1 MVKNYSIKIKINM
14 VINTKSF
21 FALIFIFF
29 TGIFLFQQSSL
40 NAQTEREDDP
50 RTWKYFKIFARAQD
64 DSVFIKLQNELNIDP
79 KLESYVFIANIMDP
93 SPINQYVVIGDETS
107 PDASRFLW
115 SDLSADVQKALLN
128 WVGSNKENLNKK
140 KLTFTS
146 VFFDVFRKI
155 KVKEVIA
162 PPARERDILSTTAYI
177 SPYFQIFGGDPLG
190 VPIKK
195 SVGFD
200 FQLGTPYSGP
210 METDII
216 GTSFHILG
224 FKVGVTSRIH
234 ELAFGSLPDTDVT
247 TSPDNLAYYNN
258 LYSPDL
264 GLAFSYVLPFGNF
277 FEIGFFTT
285 LDTGNFYSKPVKV
298 LNEATGQYMPNNII
312 RGNYTNFEFRYP
324 FRAFGST
331 RSKIYFAQSFGEKHI
346 GFAGRELR
354 FAGSQFD
361 FRVDATLSG
370 KRNFQ
375 ILVEPLISNIGEG
388 FALSSFAIGP
398 SFRFGR
404 KPDNKF
410 GLMTILVNMRLKIG
424 DFFEERGDR

>member
-1 MVKNYSIKIKINM
+1 MIRNLKFYSAI
-14 VINTKSF
+14 F
-21 FALIFIFF
+21 FIFF
-29 TGIFLFQQSSL
+29 TVLVLFLQNSL
-40 NAQTEREDDP
+40 IAQTALEDDP

-64 DSVFIKLQNELNIDP
+64 DSVFIKLQDELNIEP
-79 KLESYVFIANIMDP
+79 KLESYVFIANFMDP

-107 PDASRFLW
+107 PDASRYLW
-115 SDLSADVQKALLN
+115 SDLSADVQKALIN

-146 VFFDVFRKI
+146 VFFDVFKKI
-155 KVKEVIA
+155 KIKEALA
-162 PPARERDILSTTAYI
+162 PPERERDILSTTAYI

-190 VPIKK
+190 IPIKK

-224 FKVGVTSRIH
+224 FKVGVTTRIK
-234 ELAFGSLPDTDVT
+234 ELAFGSLPDNEYTR
-247 TSPDNLAYYNN
+247 SPENLAYYNN
-258 LYSPDL
+258 LFAPDL

-277 FEIGFFTT
+277 FEMGFFTT
-285 LDTGNFYSKPVKV
+285 IDTGKFYDRPVKV
-298 LNEATGQYMPNNII
+298 LNTSTGLDMPNNVI
-312 RGNYTNFEFRYP
+312 RGNYTNYEFRFP
-324 FRAFGST
+324 FRAFGAT
-331 RSKIYFAQSFGEKHI
+331 RSKIYFAQLFGEKHI
-346 GFAGRELR
+346 GFSGRELR

-361 FRVDATLSG
+361 FRIDATLSG

-375 ILVEPLISNIGEG
+375 ILVEPLISSIGEG

-404 KPDNKF
+404 KPDNSF

>member
-1 MVKNYSIKIKINM
+1 M
-14 VINTKSF
+14 VINLKSF
-21 FALIFIFF
+21 FAVIFIFF
-29 TGIFLFQQSSL
+29 TGLFLFQQNSL
-40 NAQTEREDDP
+40 NAQTEKEDDP

-93 SPINQYVVIGDETS
+93 SLINQYVVIGDETS

-140 KLTFTS
+140 KLNFTS
-146 VFFDVFRKI
+146 VFFDVFKKI

-190 VPIKK
+190 IPIKK

-224 FKVGVTSRIH
+224 FKVGVTSRIQ
-234 ELAFGSLPDTDVT
+234 ELVFGSLPDTDVT

-258 LYSPDL
+258 LFAPDL

-285 LDTGNFYSKPVKV
+285 LDTGNFYPKPVKV
-298 LNEATGQYMPNNII
+298 KNEATGQFMPNNII

-375 ILVEPLISNIGEG
+375 ILVEPLISSIGEG

-404 KPDNKF
+404 KPDNNF
-410 GLMTILVNMRLKIG
+410 GLMTVLVNMRLKIG

>member
-1 MVKNYSIKIKINM
+1 MVKNYSIK
-14 VINTKSF
+14 
-21 FALIFIFF
+21 LIFNMLRNLKSSVSVLVIFF
-29 TGIFLFQQSSL
+29 SLIVISQQSRL
-40 NAQTEREDDP
+40 FAQTEREDDP
-50 RTWKYFKIFARAQD
+50 KTWKYFKIFARAQD
-64 DSVFIKLQNELNIDP
+64 DSVFIKLQNELNVDP
-79 KLESYVFIANIMDP
+79 KLESYVLIVNIMDP

-115 SDLSADVQKALLN
+115 SDLSQGVQKALIN
-128 WVGSNKENLNKK
+128 WGGSNKENLNKK

-146 VFFDVFRKI
+146 VFFDVFKKI
-155 KVKEVIA
+155 KVKEVIS

-190 VPIKK
+190 IPIKK

-234 ELAFGSLPDTDVT
+234 EMVFGSLPDTDYT

-264 GLAFSYVLPFGNF
+264 GLQFSYVLPFGNF

-285 LDTGNFYSKPVKV
+285 LDTGNFYSQPVKV
-298 LNEATGQYMPNNII
+298 LNEATGQVMPNNII

-346 GFAGRELR
+346 GFAGREMR

-388 FALSSFAIGP
+388 FSLSSFAIGP

-404 KPDNKF
+404 KPDNNF

-424 DFFEERGDR
+424 DFFEERADR

>member
-1 MVKNYSIKIKINM
+1 M
-14 VINTKSF
+14 VINLKSF
-21 FALIFIFF
+21 FAVIFIFF
-29 TGIFLFQQSSL
+29 TGLFLFQQSSL
-40 NAQTEREDDP
+40 NAQTEKEDDP

-93 SPINQYVVIGDETS
+93 SLINQYVVIGDETS

-115 SDLSADVQKALLN
+115 SDLSVDVQKALLN

-140 KLTFTS
+140 KLNFTS
-146 VFFDVFRKI
+146 VFFDVFKKI

-190 VPIKK
+190 IPIKK

-224 FKVGVTSRIH
+224 FKVGVTSRIN
-234 ELAFGSLPDTDVT
+234 ELAFGSLPDTSVT

-258 LYSPDL
+258 LYAPDL

-285 LDTGNFYSKPVKV
+285 LDTGNYYSKPVNIV
-298 LNEATGQYMPNNII
+298 NESTGQFMPNNII

-375 ILVEPLISNIGEG
+375 ILVEPLISGIGEG
-388 FALSSFAIGP
+388 FSLSSFAIGP

-404 KPDNKF
+404 KPDNNF